1 MLVNKQKQRR
11 KNMKFLKERPG
22 KYWDIDMEM
31 SKKEED
37 ALLNYA
43 KQNILNDKKYLLN
56 WAVNRG
62 LENYINSLETQNNSL
77 SKLIS
82 KKTKKNV

>member
-1 MLVNKQKQRR
+1 
-11 KNMKFLKERPG
+11 MKFLKERPG

-62 LENYINSLETQNNSL
+62 LENYINSMETKNNSL

>member
-1 MLVNKQKQRR
+1 
-11 KNMKFLKERPG
+11 MKFLKERPG

-62 LENYINSLETQNNSL
+62 LENYINSLETKNNSL

-82 KKTKKNV
+82 KKNKKKV

>member
-1 MLVNKQKQRR
+1 
-11 KNMKFLKERPG
+11 MKFLKERPG

-62 LENYINSLETQNNSL
+62 LENYINSLETKNNSL

>member
-1 MLVNKQKQRR
+1 
-11 KNMKFLKERPG
+11 MKFLKERPG

-43 KQNILNDKKYLLN
+43 KQNIINDKKCLLN

-62 LENYINSLETQNNSL
+62 LENYINSLETKNNSL